1 MTPTELSDAAGISV
15 SYASMILSGGRQP
28 SLSRALSIYDK
39 TGLLF
44 GGLKGLT
51 AEEIQRVRELLSE
64 IGKLA
69 A

>member
-15 SYASMILSGGRQP
+15 SYASMILSGDRKPPLG
-28 SLSRALSIYDK
+28 RALSIYDK

-44 GGLKGLT
+44 GDLKGLT
-51 AEEIQRVRELLSE
+51 PDEIRRVRELLSE

>member
-15 SYASMILSGGRQP
+15 SYASMILSGDRTPPLG
-28 SLSRALSIYDK
+28 RALSIYDK

-44 GGLKGLT
+44 GPLTGKSEVEIAGL
-51 AEEIQRVRELLSE
+51 REALQT
-64 IGKLA
+64 IGRLA

>member
-1 MTPTELSDAAGISV
+1 
-15 SYASMILSGGRQP
+15 
-28 SLSRALSIYDK
+28 LSIYDK

-44 GGLKGLT
+44 GDLKGLT
-51 AEEIQRVRELLSE
+51 PEEIGRVRELLSE

>member
-15 SYASMILSGGRQP
+15 SYASMILSGDRKPPLG
-28 SLSRALSIYDK
+28 RALSIYDK

-44 GGLKGLT
+44 GDLKGLT
-51 AEEIQRVRELLSE
+51 PEEIGRVRELLSE

>member
-1 MTPTELSDAAGISV
+1 MTPTELSDAADISV
-15 SYASMILSGGRQP
+15 SYASMILSGRRQP
-28 SLSRALSIYDK
+28 PLSTALSIYDK

-51 AEEIQRVRELLSE
+51 PDEIERARGLLRE
-64 IGKLA
+64 IRRLA

>member
-44 GGLKGLT
+44 GKLRGMT
-51 AEEIQRVRELLSE
+51 PDEIERTRDLLSE
-64 IGKLA
+64 IGRLA